1 MKIEIE
7 KHTGGFVFKYT
18 VAGKEVVAVCSG
30 GNRGLFKRLREILKE
45 IGAKTPEQKISTK
58 TSLK

>member
-7 KHTGGFVFKYT
+7 KHTGGFVLRYT
-18 VAGKEVVAVCSG
+18 VAGKEMVAVSSG

-45 IGAKTPEQKISTK
+45 I
-58 TSLK
+58 L